1 MWHFYVSGEIG
12 AWLVQGSV
20 LQSIDERVGI
30 DAINVL
36 ALETFLNV
44 ATTGAISVCPY
55 VPRGPNATVGVKS
68 EVDAN
73 ISEEDLIK
81 HV

>member
-36 ALETFLNV
+36 ALETFLNF

-68 EVDAN
+68 EVDAD